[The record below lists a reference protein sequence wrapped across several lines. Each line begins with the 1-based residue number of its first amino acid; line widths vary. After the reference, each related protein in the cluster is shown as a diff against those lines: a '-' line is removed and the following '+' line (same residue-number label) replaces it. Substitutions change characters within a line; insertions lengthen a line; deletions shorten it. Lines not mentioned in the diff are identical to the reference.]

1 LFYSQAESW
10 FGYPR
15 NYLPW
20 PFSDYSSYVMGRASS
35 ILVFAAIASGVVLF
49 AQQPAPSLGD
59 IARKYRTEKI
69 EREHD
74 LREGAIRQPAAEA
87 SAVQN
92 SGRVS
97 LPASPALSVVAP
109 VHTAT
114 ADVAP
119 RREMEVRAP
128 ATEGLS
134 SVPQS
139 SVSQSNIPRAEAVVP
154 AGNTDLNKTPV
165 LLIRQNNQVTK
176 PAAALPNQPSVSTA
190 QRVPVA
196 AGKAASKD
204 SVSAPAKT
212 PVFAPAVA
220 QPVTQR
226 RTPLGTPELITA
238 KSNVPTPATVPVQF
252 ASAPQQAPVL
262 IHTSANTKP
271 NMAMDDIYKSI
282 SQNLQTPEGEKYN
295 GVFAWEFSLKDSRV
309 LKECLAIG
317 TNDPGPFDVVVEVS
331 GDGKAQ
337 QSMIFPDTGVSG
349 CLQHR
354 LATTSFSPP
363 PRAGYWVRVTLTK

>member
-1 LFYSQAESW
+1 
-10 FGYPR
+10 
-15 NYLPW
+15 
-20 PFSDYSSYVMGRASS
+20 MGRAIS
-35 ILVFAAIASGVVLF
+35 ILMFAAIASGTVLF

-69 EREHD
+69 EREQD
-74 LREGAIRQPAAEA
+74 LRDGAIRQPVAEA
-87 SAVQN
+87 SAAQN

-97 LPASPALSVVAP
+97 LSVSPALSVVAP

-114 ADVAP
+114 DVAP
-119 RREMEVRAP
+119 QREMEVRAP
-128 ATEGLS
+128 VTTGLS
-134 SVPQS
+134 PVP
-139 SVSQSNIPRAEAVVP
+139 QSNIPQAVPQAEAAVP
-154 AGNTDLNKTPV
+154 VSNTDLNKNPV
-165 LLIRQNNQVTK
+165 LLIRENNQAMK
-176 PAAALPNQPSVSTA
+176 PAATLPNQPSVSTA
-190 QRVPVA
+190 QRDPVA

-204 SVSAPAKT
+204 SAGTPAKL

-238 KSNVPTPATVPVQF
+238 KNSVPTPATVPVQF
-252 ASAPQQAPVL
+252 ATTPQQAPVL

-309 LKECLAIG
+309 LKECLAMG

-363 PRAGYWVRVTLTK
+363 PRPSYWVRVTLTK

>member
-1 LFYSQAESW
+1 ME
-10 FGYPR
+10 
-15 NYLPW
+15 
-20 PFSDYSSYVMGRASS
+20 RAVS
-35 ILVFAAIASGVVLF
+35 ILVFAAIASGVVVS
-49 AQQPAPSLGD
+49 AQQAAPSLGD

-69 EREHD
+69 ERERD
-74 LREGAIRQPAAEA
+74 LRTSAAEA
-87 SAVQN
+87 SATQN

-97 LPASPALSVVAP
+97 LPVSSAISVVAP

-114 ADVAP
+114 DVAP
-119 RREMEVRAP
+119 RREIEIQTPAASGLSTIPP
-128 ATEGLS
+128 AT
-134 SVPQS
+134 VPQAIIP
-139 SVSQSNIPRAEAVVP
+139 QSLPRAEAAAP
-154 AGNTDLNKTPV
+154 AGNTDLNSKPV
-165 LLIRQNNQVTK
+165 LLTRENNQVTK
-176 PAAALPNQPSVSTA
+176 PAATLPNQPSASTA
-190 QRVPVA
+190 QRGPVA

-204 SVSAPAKT
+204 SGGAPAKT

-226 RTPLGTPELITA
+226 RTPIGTPELITA
-238 KSNVPTPATVPVQF
+238 KSSVRAPAAPSAQL
-252 ASAPQQAPVL
+252 ASAPQQPPVL
-262 IHTSANTKP
+262 VRTSANTKP

-282 SQNLQTPEGEKYN
+282 NQNLQTPEGEKYN
-295 GVFAWEFSLKDSRV
+295 SVFAWEFSLKDSRV
-309 LKECLAIG
+309 LKECLATG

-363 PRAGYWVRVTLTK
+363 PRPGYWVRVTLTK